1 MSPVRIVTDGA
12 ADLPDGV
19 AEALGIRVV
28 RGPVHLN
35 GSDWH
40 GTIEEFWRAVRA
52 GDPAPSTAPPGREAF
67 AEAFAGTDSVCAVL
81 VSSELSRTVEH
92 AKEAAGGEQHVHVVD
107 SRSLSV
113 GTGLVAAGV
122 ARTAALDADFDEVK
136 RLARQ
141 LVDEVHLHAVIDD
154 VDYLLRGGRAGLV
167 DAHAKRGS
175 RYVVA
180 VKGHVI
186 PLDRAKDRAGA
197 IRRLIDHLADHV
209 PHGIGHWAVGH
220 GAADDVEEFTAQ
232 VEERLGRP
240 PEFVVSL
247 GPSVGAHAGP
257 GALVVGFLT
266 RPA

>member
-19 AEALGIRVV
+19 AEALGVRVV

-40 GTIEEFWRAVRA
+40 GSIDEFWQAVRA
-52 GDPAPSTAPPGREAF
+52 GDPAPSTGPPGPDAF
-67 AEAFAGTDSVCAVL
+67 TEAFAGAHPVIAVL

-92 AKEAAGGEQHVHVVD
+92 AKEAAGVDRRIHVVD

-113 GTGLVAAGV
+113 GTGLVATAV
-122 ARTAALDADFDEVK
+122 ARAAAGGADFEQVK
-136 RLARQ
+136 RLARR

-186 PLDRAKDRAGA
+186 PLDRAKDRHSA
-197 IRRLIDHLADHV
+197 IRRLLDHLSDHLR
-209 PHGIGHWAVGH
+209 HGIEHWAVGH
-220 GAADDVEEFTAQ
+220 GAADDVDGFSDQ
-232 VEERLGRP
+232 VQDRVGGP
-240 PEFVVSL
+240 PEFVVPL

-257 GALVVGFLT
+257 GSLVVGFL
-266 RPA
+266 ASAG